1 MKSFTEISPAQM
13 DENIFKLIGSDWMLV
28 TAQKPD
34 GSFNTM
40 TASWGGAGV
49 LWNKNVVFCF
59 IRPQRYTFSFAES
72 TNALTFSFFDESCRD
87 ALRIC
92 GSKSGRQIDKCEAT
106 GLKPVRERDYVWFE
120 QARLV
125 LQCRILYKDDLK
137 KSCFL
142 DDSLL
147 SNYQEIDYHRM
158 YVCEIEHVRKAV
170 DDKS

>member
-1 MKSFTEISPAQM
+1 MVVWGLRLKRSAHSARLGDMPM
-13 DENIFKLIGSDWMLV
+13 DV
-28 TAQKPD
+28 
-34 GSFNTM
+34 
-40 TASWGGAGV
+40 
-49 LWNKNVVFCF
+49 
-59 IRPQRYTFSFAES
+59 S
-72 TNALTFSFFDESCRD
+72 TPLTFSFFDESCRD

-147 SNYQEIDYHRM
+147 SNYQENDYHRM